1 MSKVVCAGLLAAVVG
16 LLISTTS
23 CSKRRAKDTGGC
35 GCGCYAK
42 EGCGGG
48 GCGAEMGGCGGCGG
62 DAMAAGCGG
71 CGDKACG
78 CGGCGCGCGG
88 AMKVTEADSRA
99 AMQLFRQY
107 ESWKKANAEPFRS
120 KGHKRH
126 MVNDY
131 VNGLGASIFA
141 ASNGTYPS
149 HAAMA
154 KEGWKD
160 GKRVVVWLMEKRR
173 PGYDKKHGDWFYATV
188 SPAGEVKNAGK
199 VASCIECHDQAD
211 NDYVFGLPAGG

>member
-1 MSKVVCAGLLAAVVG
+1 MSRVVYAGLLAAVIG
-16 LLISTTS
+16 LLLATTS
-23 CSKRRAKDTGGC
+23 CSKRRAKDTA

-42 EGCGGG
+42 EGCGGCG
-48 GCGAEMGGCGGCGG
+48 GTAMAEGCGGCGG
-62 DAMAAGCGG
+62 EACGCGG
-71 CGDKACG
+71 KASGCGG
-78 CGGCGCGCGG
+78 CGGCGCGCEG
-88 AMKVTEADSRA
+88 AMKVTEEDARA

-107 ESWKKANAEPFRS
+107 EGWKKANSAPFRS

-126 MVNDY
+126 MVIDY
-131 VNGLGASIFA
+131 VNGLGASIFMA
-141 ASNGTYPS
+141 GNGTYPS

-160 GKRVVVWLMEKRR
+160 DKRVVVWFMEKRR

-188 SPAGEVKNAGK
+188 SPDGEVKNAGK

-211 NDYVFGLPAGG
+211 NDYVFGLPGG